1 MFGVADYWAFVAAV
15 IVFLAIPGV
24 GNLAIITSTGKG
36 GIAGGLAATLGVI
49 VADQIL
55 MWLAAAGVAAVLGA
69 NPAIFGL
76 VQYAGAIY
84 LAWLGGRMLLAKPG
98 DRPVLDLQPR
108 RFFRQAM
115 LITLLNPKAI
125 VFYMAFFPLFVDPA
139 RHRGLATFAV
149 MAVTIALLTFLY
161 CVVVIAL
168 TRFAADRMRASPRV
182 AVWLNRVA
190 GTMLLGFGVKLAVGR

>member
-1 MFGVADYWAFVAAV
+1 MFGVEDYGAFVVAV

-36 GIAGGLAATLGVI
+36 SVLGGLAATLGVI
-49 VADQIL
+49 VGDQLL
-55 MWLAAAGVAAVLGA
+55 MWLAVAGVAALLTA
-69 NPAIFGL
+69 NPGLFGV

-84 LAWLGGRMLLAKPG
+84 LGYLGVRMMLAKPG
-98 DRPVLDLQPR
+98 DAPVLEMQPR
-108 RFFRQAM
+108 RFFQQAM

-139 RHRGLATFAV
+139 RHQGLLSFAV
-149 MAVTIALLTFLY
+149 MALTIAVLTFLY
-161 CVVVIAL
+161 CAIVVSI
-168 TRFAADRMRASPRV
+168 THFATNRMRSSPRT

-190 GTMLLGFGVKLAVGR
+190 GSILLGFGVKLAAGK